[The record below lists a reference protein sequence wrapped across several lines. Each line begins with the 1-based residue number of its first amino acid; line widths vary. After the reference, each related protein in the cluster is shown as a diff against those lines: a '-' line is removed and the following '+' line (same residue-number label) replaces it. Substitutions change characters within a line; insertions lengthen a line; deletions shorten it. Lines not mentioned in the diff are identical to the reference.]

1 MRHPPSK
8 MFIKI
13 QSNKVS
19 KNNKIQSNKASKNN
33 KIQSNKTSR
42 NNKTLRSSLRRKP
55 KYHPISWSGNFV
67 EMRSFV
73 ECFEKVFAHLNI
85 LIFAIDLLTVC
96 KIVI

>member
-42 NNKTLRSSLRRKP
+42 NNKTLRSSLRGKLN
-55 KYHPISWSGNFV
+55 YQLISWFGNFV

-73 ECFEKVFAHLNI
+73 ECFEQVFAHLSI
-85 LIFAIDLLTVC
+85 LIFC
-96 KIVI
+96 N

>member
-1 MRHPPSK
+1 

-42 NNKTLRSSLRRKP
+42 NNKIQSNKTSRNNKTLQSSLRGKLN
-55 KYHPISWSGNFV
+55 YQLISWFGNLA
-67 EMRSFV
+67 EMCSFA
-73 ECFEKVFAHLNI
+73 ECFEQVFAHLNI
-85 LIFAIDLLTVC
+85 LIFC
-96 KIVI
+96 N